1 MKRILT
7 YFACISLVG
16 VSFSPAIQ
24 HPVLGRELKRA
35 IHQQVAQSSAN
46 TFDNYRKECLQ
57 RVTRQGLRGQVA
69 QDICNCVITKFR
81 SRYSIAQF
89 RDLIQKSKT
98 NKAAA
103 RTLSDVGE
111 ACFEEVLY
119 EE

>member
-1 MKRILT
+1 MNRILT
-7 YFACISLVG
+7 YCACISLMG
-16 VSFSPAIQ
+16 GILSPA
-24 HPVLGRELKRA
+24 LSRELK
-35 IHQQVAQSSAN
+35 QTTPQKTAQNSVN
-46 TFDNYRKECLQ
+46 TFDIYHKECLQ
-57 RVTRQGLRGQVA
+57 RVTQQGLRGQVA

-81 SRYSIAQF
+81 SRYSLVQF

-119 EE
+119 EQ